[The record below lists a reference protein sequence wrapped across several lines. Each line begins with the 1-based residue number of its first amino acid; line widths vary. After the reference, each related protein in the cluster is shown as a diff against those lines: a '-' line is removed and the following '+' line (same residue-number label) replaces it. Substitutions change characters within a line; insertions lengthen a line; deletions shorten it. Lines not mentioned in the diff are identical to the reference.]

1 MTQRAA
7 TVSAP
12 AFRTILPRV
21 RQPRHPL
28 VRWYRQKERMVLSA
42 LGVIVFFAAWQIGA
56 NVGVIDPYF
65 FSSPLDVLAAGARE
79 VRLPRFW
86 EDAKVSALE
95 LGVGSLAAVLL
106 AVPLGIAIGW
116 YRRISLTFDPWLNF
130 FNALPR
136 VALVPLVVLW
146 AGLGM
151 EMKMVIVFLGGFFSI
166 ILPTVE
172 GVRTVERSLLDVSRS
187 FRARERLIFTSLVIP
202 GTLPFIASGMRV
214 AVGRVL
220 AGVIIAEFYAQ
231 TSGIG
236 VMIARSSQTEQPDR
250 MLFGVLI
257 FTMLGLLLSEA
268 VGSVERYLQ
277 RWRPSIDLEEA
288 A

>member
-1 MTQRAA
+1 VTQAA
-7 TVSAP
+7 
-12 AFRTILPRV
+12 AFRVIGPRV
-21 RQPRHPL
+21 RRRRHPL
-28 VRWYRQKERMVLSA
+28 ARWYRRNERIVLSVA
-42 LGVIVFFAAWQIGA
+42 GVVSFFIAWQ
-56 NVGVIDPYF
+56 VGSDAGVVDRFF
-65 FSSPLDVLAAGARE
+65 FSSPLAILAAGAQEIQR
-79 VRLPRFW
+79 PRFW
-86 EDAKVSALE
+86 EDVKVSALE
-95 LGVGSLAAVLL
+95 LGIGSLAAVAL

-116 YRRISLTFDPWLNF
+116 YRRVSLTFDPWLNF

-146 AGLGM
+146 AGLGF
-151 EMKMVIVFLGGFFSI
+151 EMKAVIVFLGGFFSI

-172 GVRTVERSLLDVSRS
+172 GVRTIDRQLLDVARS
-187 FRARERLIFTSLVIP
+187 FRAPQRLIFTSLVIP
-202 GTLPFIASGMRV
+202 GTLPFIVSGIRL

-231 TSGIG
+231 TAGVG
-236 VMIARSSQTEQPDR
+236 VMIKKAADSLQSDR

-257 FTMLGLLLSEA
+257 FTLLGLVLNETIGYA
-268 VGSVERYLQ
+268 ERYFQ

>member
-1 MTQRAA
+1 VTQRVAA
-7 TVSAP
+7 ASSP

-21 RQPRHPL
+21 RRPRHPL
-28 VRWYRQKERMVLSA
+28 VRWYRRNERVVLSA
-42 LGVIVFFAAWQIGA
+42 MGLVVFFAAWQIGA
-56 NVGVIDPYF
+56 DLGVIDPYF
-65 FSSPLDVLAAGARE
+65 FSSPLDILAAGARE

-86 EDAKVSALE
+86 EDAKVSAIE

-106 AVPLGIAIGW
+106 AVPLGLAIGW
-116 YRRISLTFDPWLNF
+116 YRRISLTFDPWLSF

-146 AGLGM
+146 AGLGV
-151 EMKMVIVFLGGFFSI
+151 EMKTVIVFLGGFFSI

-236 VMIARSSQTEQPDR
+236 VMIKRSSETEQPAR

-257 FTMLGLLLSEA
+257 FTLLGLLLSEA

>member
-1 MTQRAA
+1 MTQRLA
-7 TVSAP
+7 TASAP

-21 RQPRHPL
+21 RRPRHPL
-28 VRWYRQKERMVLSA
+28 VRAYRRNERVVLSVA
-42 LGVIVFFAAWQIGA
+42 GLVVFFAAWQIAA
-56 NVGVIDPYF
+56 NAGVIDAFF
-65 FSSPLDVLAAGARE
+65 FSSPLDILAAGARE
-79 VRLPRFW
+79 VQLPRFW
-86 EDAKVSALE
+86 EDVKISAVE
-95 LGVGSLAAVLL
+95 LGVGSLAAVIA

-116 YRRISLTFDPWLNF
+116 YRRVSLTFDPWLNF

-146 AGLGM
+146 AGLGV

-231 TSGIG
+231 TSGLG
-236 VMIARSSQTEQPDR
+236 VMIARSAATQQPDR
-250 MLFGVLI
+250 ALFGVLI
-257 FTMLGLLLSEA
+257 FTLLGLVLTEA

>member
-1 MTQRAA
+1 MTQQAA
-7 TVSAP
+7 ASVP

-21 RQPRHPL
+21 RRPRHPL
-28 VRWYRQKERMVLSA
+28 VRFYRRNERTVLSVA
-42 LGVIVFFAAWQIGA
+42 GVVMFFGAWQIGS

-65 FSSPLDVLAAGARE
+65 FSSPTAIVAAGVRE
-79 VRLPRFW
+79 VQVPRFW
-86 EDAKVSALE
+86 NDVKISALE
-95 LGVGSLAAVLL
+95 LGVGSLAAVIL

-116 YRRISLTFDPWLNF
+116 YRRISYTFDPWMNF

-146 AGLGM
+146 AGLGP
-151 EMKMVIVFLGGFFSI
+151 EMKAVIVFLGGFFSI

-172 GVRTVERSLLDVSRS
+172 GVRTVERSLLDVARS

-236 VMIARSSQTEQPDR
+236 VMVARSAATQQPDR

-257 FTMLGLLLSEA
+257 FTLLGLLLTEV

>member
-1 MTQRAA
+1 VTQRVIAA
-7 TVSAP
+7 SSP

-21 RQPRHPL
+21 RRPRHPL
-28 VRWYRQKERMVLSA
+28 VRWYRRNERRVLSA
-42 LGVIVFFAAWQIGA
+42 TGLVGFFAAWQLGA
-56 NVGVIDPYF
+56 NLGVIDPYF
-65 FSSPLDVLAAGARE
+65 FSSPSAVLAAGVRE
-79 VRLPRFW
+79 VQLARFW
-86 EDAKVSALE
+86 NDAKVSALE
-95 LGVGSLAAVLL
+95 LVVGSLAAVVL

-146 AGLGM
+146 AGLGV

-231 TSGIG
+231 TQGIG
-236 VMIARSSQTEQPDR
+236 VMVARSSQTEQPDR

-257 FTMLGLLLSEA
+257 FTLLGLLLSEA

>member
-1 MTQRAA
+1 MTQRLA
-7 TVSAP
+7 TASAP

-21 RQPRHPL
+21 RRPRHPL
-28 VRWYRQKERMVLSA
+28 VRAYRQNERTVLSVTG
-42 LGVIVFFAAWQIGA
+42 LVVFFAAWQIGS
-56 NVGVIDPYF
+56 NVGVVDRYF
-65 FSSPLDVLAAGARE
+65 FSSPGEIVVAGFRE
-79 VRLPRFW
+79 VQLPRFW
-86 EDAKVSALE
+86 ADVKISALE
-95 LGVGSLAAVLL
+95 LVVGSLAAVIL

-116 YRRISLTFDPWLNF
+116 YRRVSLTFDPWLSF

-146 AGLGM
+146 AGLGP
-151 EMKMVIVFLGGFFSI
+151 EMKTVIVFLGGFFSI

-172 GVRTVERSLLDVSRS
+172 GVRTVERSLLDVARS

-231 TSGIG
+231 TQGIG
-236 VMIARSSQTEQPDR
+236 VMIARSTATQQPDR
-250 MLFGVLI
+250 ELFGVLI
-257 FTMLGLLLSEA
+257 FTLLGLVLTEL

>member
-1 MTQRAA
+1 MTERIGTA
-7 TVSAP
+7 SAP

-21 RQPRHPL
+21 RRPRHPL
-28 VRWYRQKERMVLSA
+28 VRAYRQNERVLLSVTGLVA
-42 LGVIVFFAAWQIGA
+42 FFAAWQIGS
-56 NVGVIDPYF
+56 NLGVLDPFF
-65 FSSPLDVLAAGARE
+65 FSSPADIVAAGIRE
-79 VRLPRFW
+79 VQLPRFW
-86 EDAKVSALE
+86 EDVKISALE
-95 LGVGSLAAVLL
+95 LVIGSLAAVIL

-116 YRRISLTFDPWLNF
+116 YRRVSLTFDPWLNF

-146 AGLGM
+146 AGLGP
-151 EMKMVIVFLGGFFSI
+151 EMKTVIVFLGGFFSI

-172 GVRTVERSLLDVSRS
+172 GVRTVERSLLDVARS

-231 TSGIG
+231 TSGLG
-236 VMIARSSQTEQPDR
+236 VMIARSTATQQPDR
-250 MLFGVLI
+250 ELFGVLI
-257 FTMLGLLLSEA
+257 FTLLGLVLTEA